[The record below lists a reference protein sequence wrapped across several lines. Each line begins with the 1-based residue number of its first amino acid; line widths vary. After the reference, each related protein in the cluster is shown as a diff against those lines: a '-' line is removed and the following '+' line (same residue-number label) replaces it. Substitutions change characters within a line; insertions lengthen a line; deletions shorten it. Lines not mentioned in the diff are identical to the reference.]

1 MNCGHQVVSD
11 LVKILIRIRNS
22 LVGNGGWIGR
32 FLTLCSVVV
41 FVVIIIIIRRLG
53 QRALEDGGSDIVAM
67 GIELVNG
74 TAKSF
79 ATKLRYER
87 RKCCN

>member
-1 MNCGHQVVSD
+1 MDCGHQVVSD
-11 LVKILIRIRNS
+11 LVKILIRIRSS

-41 FVVIIIIIRRLG
+41 FVVIIIRRLG
-53 QRALEDGGSDIVAM
+53 QGTLEDGRGDVVAV
-67 GIELVNG
+67 GIELVHG

-79 ATKLRYER
+79 TTKLRYER
-87 RKCCN
+87 RKYCN